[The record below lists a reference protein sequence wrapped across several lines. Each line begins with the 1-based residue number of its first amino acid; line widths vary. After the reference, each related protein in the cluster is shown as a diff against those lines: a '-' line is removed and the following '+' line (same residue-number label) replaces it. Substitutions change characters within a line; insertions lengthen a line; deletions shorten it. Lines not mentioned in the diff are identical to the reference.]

1 MLNLLYVIK
10 EKLKLIKEVQLKK
23 TNNSAMLR
31 KTACSIRGT
40 LILKSLLSKISF
52 SDDVAF

>member
-1 MLNLLYVIK
+1 MLNLLYAIK